1 MGQRPGHVGIQ
12 INLIHLGGPSRPTL
26 FSPMMILQNSRQF
39 LYTVFLVTA
48 LVTGCAA
55 KLSTNPTAGG
65 SGKTPLVVFAAS
77 SLIAPFTELEKA
89 FEALHPDVDVQGQ
102 YHGSIQVIRHVTDL
116 HMPIDVVATA
126 DASLVP
132 MLMYAVNDPDT
143 GKPYASWDIRFAT
156 NRLAIAYRPDSSYA
170 SQINADNWYTILS
183 RPDVKVGITDPRF
196 DASGYRA
203 LMVFALA
210 QQYYHQPS
218 IFSDMFKG
226 KFSFPLAYFYED
238 GLTTITVPEVVET
251 APGSNIIIRGASLE
265 MIALLQSGDLDY
277 AFEYESVIQQQGL
290 QMLHLPDALNLG
302 EADYD
307 QAYHQVQVDL
317 NFQRFATVK
326 PQFVG
331 ERIGYGITIPSNALH
346 PALAA
351 EFIAFLLGPQGR
363 AIMQAGYQPLFDPV
377 PADQY
382 QNLPSA
388 LQALTVPAEVP

>member
-1 MGQRPGHVGIQ
+1 
-12 INLIHLGGPSRPTL
+12 
-26 FSPMMILQNSRQF
+26 MMIHRTSRHF
-39 LYTVFLVTA
+39 LYAVVLVIT
-48 LVTGCAA
+48 LVTGCVAES
-55 KLSTNPTAGG
+55 STSSTASG
-65 SGKTPLVVFAAS
+65 SGKTPLVVFAAG

-89 FEALHPDVDVQGQ
+89 FETLNPDVDVQGQ

-116 HMPIDVVATA
+116 HVPIDVIATA

-132 MLMYAVNDPDT
+132 MLMYSVDDPDT

-156 NRLAIAYRPDSSYA
+156 NRLAVAYRPDSKYSN
-170 SQINADNWYTILS
+170 QINADNWYTILS
-183 RPDVKVGITDPRF
+183 HPDVKVGITDPRF
-196 DASGYRA
+196 DPSGYRA
-203 LMVFALA
+203 LMIFALA
-210 QQYYHQPS
+210 QQYYHQSS

-238 GLTTITVPEVVET
+238 GLTTITVPEIVET
-251 APGSNIIIRGASLE
+251 APGSNIIIRGASIE

-290 QMLHLPDALNLG
+290 KMVHLPDALNLG
-302 EADYD
+302 EAGYD
-307 QAYHQVQVDL
+307 QAYHQVEVNL

-331 ERIGYGITIPSNALH
+331 ERIGYGITIPSNAPH

-363 AIMQAGYQPLFDPV
+363 AIMEASHQPLFDPV
-377 PADQY
+377 PVDQY
-382 QNLPSA
+382 QNLPAA
-388 LQALTVPAEVP
+388 LQALSVPAEAP